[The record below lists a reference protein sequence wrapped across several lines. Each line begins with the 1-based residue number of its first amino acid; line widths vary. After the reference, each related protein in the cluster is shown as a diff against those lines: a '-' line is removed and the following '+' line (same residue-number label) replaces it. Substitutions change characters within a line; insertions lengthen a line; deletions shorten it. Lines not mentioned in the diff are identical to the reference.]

1 MKSKNKHALI
11 FNSTNQ
17 HGLALLSAL
26 IILIIVAVIGLA
38 LGRSGVIGQSSVTA
52 KSDQVIA
59 VTAAETTLTALE
71 RATRRNLFGT
81 NAEKYLPGSYID
93 NLNAVDASGANPTWW
108 QTDGGAAWMTF
119 GAGAPFGS
127 GGDLEAEAAITASLN
142 DMGLG
147 GMPEFRVEVDPT
159 NTGLR
164 KLDAGEG
171 TEGLRLYQVTVKAA
185 GRGSA
190 EVVLQSVYG
199 IMEVDK

>member
-1 MKSKNKHALI
+1 MKNESREPFTFNSKNQQGI
-11 FNSTNQ
+11 
-17 HGLALLSAL
+17 ALLSAL
-26 IILIIVAVIGLA
+26 IILIIVVVIGFA

-52 KSDQVIA
+52 KSDQLIA
-59 VTAAETTLTALE
+59 TTAAEATLTALE

-81 NAEKYLPGSYID
+81 NAVTYLPGSYID
-93 NLNAVDASGANPTWW
+93 NLNDLDASGSNPTWW
-108 QTDGGAAWMTF
+108 QTDGGAIWMTF

-127 GGDLEAEAAITASLN
+127 GGDLEAEAAMTTSLTN
-142 DMGLG
+142 MGLG
-147 GMPEFRVEVDPT
+147 AMPEFRVEVDPT

-185 GRGSA
+185 GRGNA

-199 IMEVDK
+199 IMEVD